1 MCLYHHSLYID
12 GLVQERRNC
21 IANALELRLYCTNP
35 SIWPGGGGGCWNP
48 RGGIPEY
55 VRWYRYKLISSIIAA
70 DGLATERARASE
82 DIVLTLFFSE
92 YDFKSMG
99 VIMVPRQQRTPPVYT
114 YSIGLCCLVIRL
126 YLCMLV
132 SLIINAD
139 TDFYLKLFTFYTHML
154 CILHT
159 YIYFLS
165 MLFYTALLFCE
176 PYIVVIDSRY
186 IAVQYNTRTH
196 QPQ

>member
-1 MCLYHHSLYID
+1 MEAEEVVGIHEAEYQSMYDDID
-12 GLVQERRNC
+12 
-21 IANALELRLYCTNP
+21 
-35 SIWPGGGGGCWNP
+35 
-48 RGGIPEY
+48 
-55 VRWYRYKLISSIIAA
+55 ISSIIAA

-139 TDFYLKLFTFYTHML
+139 TDFYLNFSRFILICSAYYIHIYIFYL
-154 CILHT
+154 CYSTQRCCFASHI
-159 YIYFLS
+159 S
-165 MLFYTALLFCE
+165 LL
-176 PYIVVIDSRY
+176 
-186 IAVQYNTRTH
+186 
-196 QPQ
+196 